1 MNPTPKMR
9 SRPAVVLLSALA
21 LCAGTWSTAW
31 AQLEAST
38 AMRQPYASREQLV
51 SAQNQ
56 LQLAAES
63 PAYTA
68 RLRQRAADASADVAR
83 RLREG
88 DMRFGD
94 RIVMYVADQAALTDT
109 FSVTVGRRLELP
121 GLRPIDLTGV
131 LRSELD
137 VRLAAAVREV
147 YRNADVRTQALMLVG
162 VLGAVSRPG
171 YYYVP
176 PEALLEEVVMAAG
189 GFSSEATA
197 RLAIERG
204 DSVVVRESDTD
215 LALRAGRN
223 LGSLGLSSGDAI
235 VVRRRI
241 TRDAERIIR
250 AVAMAVSLPAALVG
264 AVTLFR

>member
-1 MNPTPKMR
+1 VNSKTR
-9 SRPAVVLLSALA
+9 LATLVALLAAAFQTPAV
-21 LCAGTWSTAW
+21 
-31 AQLEAST
+31 AQLDASQT
-38 AMRQPYASREQLV
+38 MRLPYATREQLV

-56 LQLAAES
+56 FQQAAES
-63 PAYTA
+63 PAYTV
-68 RLRQRAADASADVAR
+68 RLRARASGAGADVAR

-94 RIVMYVADQAALTDT
+94 RIVLAVIDQPTLSDT
-109 FSVTVGRRLELP
+109 FSVTIGRRLELP

-137 VRLAAAVREV
+137 ARLAQAVREV
-147 YRNADVRTQALMLVG
+147 YRNAEVRTQALMLVG
-162 VLGAVSRPG
+162 VLGAVARPG

-197 RLAIERG
+197 RLAVERG
-204 DSVVVRESDTD
+204 DSVVLRESDTD

-235 VVRRRI
+235 VVRREV
-241 TRDAERIIR
+241 TRDFYNVMRT
-250 AVAMAVSLPAALVG
+250 VSMAIGLPAALIATVSI
-264 AVTLFR
+264 FR